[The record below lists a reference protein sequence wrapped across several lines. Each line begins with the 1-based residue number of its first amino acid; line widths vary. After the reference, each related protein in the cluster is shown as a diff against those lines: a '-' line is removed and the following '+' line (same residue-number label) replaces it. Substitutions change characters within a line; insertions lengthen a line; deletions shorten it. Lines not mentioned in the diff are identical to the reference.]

1 MNVRRTVIRPL
12 GLVLFAVFAAGSV
25 LEGPMLNGVRGPSG
39 GFLPEAPQADRM
51 NDLTGIKNVS
61 CEQARDIVQGH
72 QGDPNFVILDFRTKE
87 MFDQAH
93 IRGAV
98 CHDVFLP
105 DIDDWLKALDKKKTY
120 LIYCTLGHRSGI
132 ALAKMNDLGFVNVLH
147 MHEGLSRWKQLGY
160 ETVSG
165 NSPGLSETQ
174 KNSPAS
180 GLTLSENLKILE
192 PLVDRHWVGEMKSP
206 DGSRTFKTD
215 QNFQVVWDGSVVRYT
230 GSIPEID
237 SYSEGH
243 FFWDREAQKVAVVI
257 FSTRGVVRRGTVS
270 VENGVVTVQGK
281 VVFPDRTFDYK
292 NTFEFMP
299 DGKMIDRWFQNAFGP
314 WQPGHVVEFIEQK
327 TGK

>member
-1 MNVRRTVIRPL
+1 VRRTIFLLL
-12 GLVLFAVFAAGSV
+12 GLLVAGLASASVSRPGKTAAG
-25 LEGPMLNGVRGPSG
+25 L
-39 GFLPEAPQADRM
+39 LPPTSQAKARQDIS
-51 NDLTGIKNVS
+51 GIKNIS
-61 CEQARDIVQGH
+61 CEQAREIIQDRRQ
-72 QGDPNFVILDFRTKE
+72 DPNFIILDFRTKE
-87 MFDQAH
+87 MFDEAH
-93 IRGAV
+93 IEGAV
-98 CHDVFLP
+98 VHDVFSP
-105 DIDDWLKALDKKKTY
+105 DIDTWLQSLDKNRVY
-120 LIYCTLGHRSGI
+120 LIHCTLGHRSGI
-132 ALAKMNDLGFVNVLH
+132 ALGKMKDRGFVNILH
-147 MHEGLSRWKQLGY
+147 MNEGLSRWKQLGY

-165 NSPGLSETQ
+165 NGPGLSGTQ
-174 KNSPAS
+174 KNGPAS
-180 GLTLSENLKILE
+180 GLTLSENLRILE
-192 PLVDRHWVGEMKSP
+192 PLVDKYWVGEMKAP

-281 VVFPDRTFDYK
+281 IVFPDRTFDYK
-292 NTFEFMP
+292 NTFEFTP

-314 WQPGHVVEFIEQK
+314 WQPGHVVEFIEKK